1 MKLFAKHELRYI
13 FRRGDQRYG
22 RVRVKIDRAI
32 EKPIE
37 ITGVIK
43 SDSPPHFVRNKTW
56 LFDYK

>member
-1 MKLFAKHELRYI
+1 MKLFSKHELRYI
-13 FRRGDQRYG
+13 FRRGDQRYS

-37 ITGVIK
+37 ITGVIRSESK
-43 SDSPPHFVRNKTW
+43 PRFARNETW